1 MEMPST
7 LLRCSARLLAV
18 VSLAALL
25 CSPSPAWAVS
35 ILGSAQSF
43 AVLGASTV
51 TNTGGPPIVT
61 TIYGNVGVSPGSA
74 VTGFPPG
81 IVTGGTIHA
90 ADAVAAL
97 AQADALSAHTT
108 LAGLP
113 FTTDLTGIDLGTLG
127 PLAPGV
133 YKFDSSAQLT
143 GALVLDFGANPGG
156 SFVFQIGSTLTTAS
170 DATVTV
176 LNGGASSGV
185 YWDVGSSATLG
196 TGTDFAGNILAVTA
210 ITLNT
215 SASILC
221 GRAIALNAAVT
232 MDTNAISDDCTAEDF
247 GSGRSDFGSLGFSEG
262 SLAAVPEPS
271 SVLLLTAG
279 LLGVGATL
287 RTRAHSLLSKLRR
300 REARVA

>member
-7 LLRCSARLLAV
+7 FLRCSARLLAV

-51 TNTGGPPIVT
+51 TNTGTT
-61 TIYGNVGVSPGSA
+61 TIEGNVGVSPGSA

-176 LNGGASSGV
+176 LNGGAGSGV

-232 MDTNAISDDCTAEDF
+232 MDTNAISNDCTTEDF
-247 GSGRSDFGSLGFSEG
+247 DSARSDFGSLGFSEG

-279 LLGVGATL
+279 LLGVGATM